1 LTDWKEITVKNGAK
15 PIYAL
20 VFVLVVAGML
30 SWSVYRK
37 LDGSTAEV
45 RTQRQPI
52 AAPVEVVAVEVGP
65 IEQLRNFTGTLEA
78 RSEFLVAPKVGGRI
92 ESLRVDLADFVQRGQ
107 VVAVLDDA
115 EYVQE
120 VARAR
125 ADLAL
130 EKASHAEALDQ
141 LEITERELK
150 RLEPI
155 HKRGEL
161 STSQLDVVRSQMVAK
176 RALIEVT
183 QARIAR
189 AEAELES
196 TRIRIGYTQVK
207 ADWQGGNELRVVA
220 ERYVDAG
227 ETVAANAHL
236 LRIVEIDPITAV
248 FFVTERD
255 YARLS
260 VGQQARIST
269 DAYPGVDFVGSV
281 QRIAPVF
288 SETTRQARVE
298 LLVENPER
306 RLKPGMFIRATV
318 MLQRVEDAVIVPELA
333 LTQRDGREGV
343 FMVDADGK
351 TARWEVIEPGIR
363 QDGKLQVTGA
373 ALSGQVVVLGQQL
386 LDDGSELRVVEVRP

>member
-1 LTDWKEITVKNGAK
+1 VAK
-15 PIYAL
+15 GGISLYAL
-20 VFVLVVAGML
+20 VFLLALTGVLG
-30 SWSVYRK
+30 WGVYQK
-37 LDGSTAEV
+37 LGSGQAEV
-45 RTQRQPI
+45 RQQRQRV
-52 AAPVEVVAVEVGP
+52 AAPVEVATVEVGV
-65 IEQLRNFTGTLEA
+65 IEQLRSFTGTLEA
-78 RSEFLVAPKVGGRI
+78 RSEFIVAPKIGGRI
-92 ESLRVDLADFVQRGQ
+92 EVLQVDLADSVKRGQ

-115 EYVQE
+115 EYIQE
-120 VARAR
+120 VASAR
-125 ADLAL
+125 ADLAV
-130 EKASHAEALDQ
+130 EKAGHAEALDQ

-176 RALIEVT
+176 KALIEVT
-183 QARIAR
+183 GARIAR

-196 TRIRIGYTQVK
+196 TRIRLGYTQVK
-207 ADWQGGNELRVVA
+207 ADWQGGNERRVVA

-236 LRIVEIDPITAV
+236 LRIVELDPITAV

-298 LLVENPER
+298 LLVENSER

>member
-1 LTDWKEITVKNGAK
+1 LAK
-15 PIYAL
+15 GGKALYAL
-20 VFVLVVAGML
+20 LFLLALAGVIG
-30 SWSVYRK
+30 WGVYQK
-37 LDGSTAEV
+37 LGSGQAEV
-45 RTQRQPI
+45 RQQRQRV
-52 AAPVEVVAVEVGP
+52 AAPVEVATVEVGA
-65 IEQLRNFTGTLEA
+65 IEQLRSFTGTLEA
-78 RSEFLVAPKVGGRI
+78 RSEFIAAPKIDGRI
-92 ESLRVDLADFVQRGQ
+92 ELLQVDLADSVKRGQ

-120 VARAR
+120 VASAR
-125 ADLAL
+125 ADLAV
-130 EKASHAEALDQ
+130 EKAGHAEALDQ

-176 RALIEVT
+176 KSLIEVT
-183 QARIAR
+183 RARIAR

-196 TRIRIGYTQVK
+196 ARIRLGYTQVK
-207 ADWQGGNELRVVA
+207 ADWEGGNETRVVA

-236 LRIVEIDPITAV
+236 LRIVELDPITAV

-260 VGQQARIST
+260 VGQQASLGT

-288 SETTRQARVE
+288 SETTRQARIE
-298 LLVENPER
+298 LLVENPDR

-318 MLQRVEDAVIVPELA
+318 MLQRVEDAIIVPELA

-343 FMVDADGK
+343 FMVDTDGK
-351 TARWEVIEPGIR
+351 TARWQVIEPGIR

-386 LDDGSELRVVEVRP
+386 LDDGSELRVVEVNP

>member
-1 LTDWKEITVKNGAK
+1 VAK
-15 PIYAL
+15 GGKTLHAL
-20 VFVLVVAGML
+20 VFLLALAGAIG
-30 SWSVYRK
+30 WGVYQK
-37 LDGSTAEV
+37 LGGGQAEV
-45 RTQRQPI
+45 RQQRQRV
-52 AAPVEVVAVEVGP
+52 AAPVEAAAVEVGA
-65 IEQLRNFTGTLEA
+65 IEQLRSFTGTLEA
-78 RSEFLVAPKVGGRI
+78 RSEFVVAPKISGRI
-92 ESLRVDLADFVQRGQ
+92 KVLQADLADSVKRGQ
-107 VVAVLDDA
+107 VVALLDDA

-120 VARAR
+120 VASAR
-125 ADLAL
+125 ADLAV
-130 EKASHAEALDQ
+130 EKAGHAEALDQ

-161 STSQLDVVRSQMVAK
+161 SASQLDLVRSQMIAK
-176 RALIEVT
+176 KALIEVT
-183 QARIAR
+183 RAHIAR
-189 AEAELES
+189 AEAELE
-196 TRIRIGYTQVK
+196 TARIRLGYTQVK
-207 ADWQGGNELRVVA
+207 ADWQGGNENRVVA

-236 LRIVEIDPITAV
+236 LRIVELDPIIAV

-260 VGQQARIST
+260 VGQQAHLGT

-288 SETTRQARVE
+288 SETTRQARIE

-318 MLQRVEDAVIVPELA
+318 MLQRVEDAIIVPELA

-343 FMVDADGK
+343 FMVDADGR
-351 TARWEVIEPGIR
+351 TARWQVIEPGIR

-373 ALSGQVVVLGQQL
+373 ALSGQVVVLGQQM

>member
-1 LTDWKEITVKNGAK
+1 VKNSAK
-15 PIYAL
+15 PIYAMAIVLTL
-20 VFVLVVAGML
+20 VGVLGGA
-30 SWSVYRK
+30 VYLK
-37 LDGSTAEV
+37 LESNKTEV
-45 RTQRQPI
+45 RSQRQRIP
-52 AAPVEVVAVEVGP
+52 APVEVATVEVGA
-65 IEQLRNFTGTLEA
+65 IEQLRSFTGALEA
-78 RSEFLVAPKVGGRI
+78 RSEFLVAPKIGGRI
-92 ESLRVDLADFVQRGQ
+92 ESLRVDLADFVQRGD

-183 QARIAR
+183 LARIAR

-196 TRIRIGYTQVK
+196 ARIRIGYTQVK
-207 ADWQGGNELRVVA
+207 ADWQGGNEQRVVA
-220 ERYVDAG
+220 ERLVDAG
-227 ETVAANAHL
+227 ETVAANAPL
-236 LRIVEIDPITAV
+236 LRIVELDPITAV

-255 YARLS
+255 YARLA
-260 VGQQARIST
+260 VGQQARLGT
-269 DAYPGVDFVGSV
+269 DAYPGVSFDGSV
-281 QRIAPVF
+281 RRIAPVF
-288 SETTRQARVE
+288 SPTTRQARVE
-298 LLVENPER
+298 LLVENPDR
-306 RLKPGMFIRATV
+306 RLKPGMFIRATI
-318 MLQRVEDAVIVPELA
+318 MLQRIEDAIIVPAMA
-333 LTQRDGREGV
+333 LTQRDDREGV

-351 TARWEVIEPGIR
+351 TARWQVVEPGIR
-363 QDGKLQVTGA
+363 QGDRLQVSGA

-386 LDDGSELRVVEVRP
+386 LDDGSEMRIVEAGQ

>member
-1 LTDWKEITVKNGAK
+1 MKNSAK
-15 PIYAL
+15 PIYAMAIVLTL
-20 VFVLVVAGML
+20 VGVLGGA
-30 SWSVYRK
+30 VYLK
-37 LDGSTAEV
+37 LESNKTEV
-45 RTQRQPI
+45 RSQRQRIP
-52 AAPVEVVAVEVGP
+52 APVEVATVEVGA
-65 IEQLRNFTGTLEA
+65 IEQLRSFTGALEA
-78 RSEFLVAPKVGGRI
+78 RSEFLVAPKIGGRI
-92 ESLRVDLADFVQRGQ
+92 ESLRVDLADFVQRGD

-183 QARIAR
+183 LARIAR

-196 TRIRIGYTQVK
+196 ARIRIGYTQVK
-207 ADWQGGNELRVVA
+207 ADWQGGNEQRVVA
-220 ERYVDAG
+220 ERLVDAG
-227 ETVAANAHL
+227 ETVAANAPL
-236 LRIVEIDPITAV
+236 LRIVELDPITAV

-255 YARLS
+255 YARLA
-260 VGQQARIST
+260 VGQQARLGT
-269 DAYPGVDFVGSV
+269 DAYPGVSFDGSV
-281 QRIAPVF
+281 RRIAPVF
-288 SETTRQARVE
+288 SPTTRQARVE
-298 LLVENPER
+298 LLVENPDR
-306 RLKPGMFIRATV
+306 RLKPGMFIRATI
-318 MLQRVEDAVIVPELA
+318 MLQRIEDAIIVPAMA
-333 LTQRDGREGV
+333 LTQRDDREGV

-351 TARWEVIEPGIR
+351 TARWQVVEPGIR
-363 QDGKLQVTGA
+363 QGDRLQVSGA

-386 LDDGSELRVVEVRP
+386 LDDGSEMRIVEAGQ

>member
-1 LTDWKEITVKNGAK
+1 LAK
-15 PIYAL
+15 GGKALYAL
-20 VFVLVVAGML
+20 LFLLALAGVIG
-30 SWSVYRK
+30 WGVYQK
-37 LDGSTAEV
+37 LGSGQAEV
-45 RTQRQPI
+45 HQQRQRV
-52 AAPVEVVAVEVGP
+52 AAPVEVATVEVGA
-65 IEQLRNFTGTLEA
+65 IEQLRSFTGTLEA
-78 RSEFLVAPKVGGRI
+78 RSEFIAAPKIDGRI
-92 ESLRVDLADFVQRGQ
+92 ELLQVDLADSVKRGQ

-120 VARAR
+120 VASAR
-125 ADLAL
+125 ADLAV
-130 EKASHAEALDQ
+130 EKAGHAEALDQ

-176 RALIEVT
+176 KSLIEVT
-183 QARIAR
+183 RARIAR

-196 TRIRIGYTQVK
+196 ARIRLGYTQVK
-207 ADWQGGNELRVVA
+207 ADWEGGNETRVVA

-236 LRIVEIDPITAV
+236 LRIVELDPITAV

-260 VGQQARIST
+260 VGQQASLGT

-288 SETTRQARVE
+288 SETTRQARIE
-298 LLVENPER
+298 LLVENPDR

-318 MLQRVEDAVIVPELA
+318 MLQRVEDAIIVPELA

-343 FMVDADGK
+343 FMVDTDGK
-351 TARWEVIEPGIR
+351 TARWQVIEPGIR

-386 LDDGSELRVVEVRP
+386 LDDGSELRVVEVNP

>member
-1 LTDWKEITVKNGAK
+1 MAK
-15 PIYAL
+15 GGKALYAL
-20 VFVLVVAGML
+20 LFLLALAGVIG
-30 SWSVYRK
+30 WGVYQK
-37 LDGSTAEV
+37 LGSGQAEV
-45 RTQRQPI
+45 RQQRQRV
-52 AAPVEVVAVEVGP
+52 AAPVEVATVEVGA
-65 IEQLRNFTGTLEA
+65 IEQLRSFTGTLEA
-78 RSEFLVAPKVGGRI
+78 RSEFIAAPKIDGRI
-92 ESLRVDLADFVQRGQ
+92 ELLQVDLADSVKRGQ

-120 VARAR
+120 VASAR
-125 ADLAL
+125 ADLAV
-130 EKASHAEALDQ
+130 EKAGHAEALDQ

-176 RALIEVT
+176 KSLIEVT
-183 QARIAR
+183 RARIAR

-196 TRIRIGYTQVK
+196 ARIRLGYTQVK
-207 ADWQGGNELRVVA
+207 ADWEGGNETRVVA

-236 LRIVEIDPITAV
+236 LRIVELDPITAV

-260 VGQQARIST
+260 VGQQASLGT

-288 SETTRQARVE
+288 SETTRQARIE
-298 LLVENPER
+298 LLVENPDR

-318 MLQRVEDAVIVPELA
+318 MLQRVEDAIIVPELA

-343 FMVDADGK
+343 FMVDTDGK
-351 TARWEVIEPGIR
+351 TARWQVIEPGIR

-386 LDDGSELRVVEVRP
+386 LDDGSELRVVEVNP

>member
-1 LTDWKEITVKNGAK
+1 VTKGGKAL
-15 PIYAL
+15 YAL
-20 VFVLVVAGML
+20 LFLLALAGAIG
-30 SWSVYRK
+30 WGVYQK
-37 LDGSTAEV
+37 LASGQGEV
-45 RTQRQPI
+45 RQQRQRV
-52 AAPVEVVAVEVGP
+52 AAPVEVATVEVGV
-65 IEQLRNFTGTLEA
+65 IEQLRSFTGTLEA
-78 RSEFLVAPKVGGRI
+78 RSEFIVAPKIGGRI
-92 ESLRVDLADFVQRGQ
+92 EVLQVDLADSVKRGQ

-115 EYVQE
+115 EYIQE
-120 VARAR
+120 VASAR
-125 ADLAL
+125 ADLAV
-130 EKASHAEALDQ
+130 EKAGHAEALDQ

-176 RALIEVT
+176 KALIEVT
-183 QARIAR
+183 GARIAR

-196 TRIRIGYTQVK
+196 TRIRLGYTQVK
-207 ADWQGGNELRVVA
+207 ADWQGGNERRVVA

-236 LRIVEIDPITAV
+236 LRIVELDPITAV

-298 LLVENPER
+298 LLVENSER

-343 FMVDADGK
+343 FMVDADGR
-351 TARWEVIEPGIR
+351 TARWQVIEPGIR
-363 QDGKLQVTGA
+363 QGEKLQVTGA

>member
-1 LTDWKEITVKNGAK
+1 MKTSAG

-20 VFVLVVAGML
+20 VFVLALAGVL
-30 SWSVYRK
+30 GWGVYQK
-37 LDGSTAEV
+37 LESGKSEQRAQ
-45 RTQRQPI
+45 RTRA
-52 AAPVEVVAVEVGP
+52 AAPVEVAAVEVGV
-65 IEQLRNFTGTLEA
+65 IEQLRSFTGTLEA
-78 RSEFLVAPKVGGRI
+78 RSEFLVAPKIGGRI
-92 ESLRVDLADFVQRGQ
+92 QALRVDLADTVKRGQ
-107 VVAVLDDA
+107 IVAVLDNA

-120 VARAR
+120 VARAQ

-183 QARIAR
+183 RARIAR

-196 TRIRIGYTQVK
+196 ARIRLGYTQVK
-207 ADWQGGNELRVVA
+207 ADWEGGNERRVVA
-220 ERYVDAG
+220 ERLIDAG
-227 ETVAANAHL
+227 ETVAANAPL

-255 YARLS
+255 YARLE
-260 VGQQARIST
+260 VGQQARLGT
-269 DAYPGVDFVGSV
+269 DAYPNTLFDGSV

-298 LLVENPER
+298 LLVENLDR
-306 RLKPGMFIRATV
+306 RLKPGMFVRATV
-318 MLQRVEDAVIVPELA
+318 MLQRIEDAIIVPEIA
-333 LTQRDGREGV
+333 LTRRDDREGV
-343 FMVDADGK
+343 FIVDADGK
-351 TARWEVIEPGIR
+351 TARWQVVEPGIR
-363 QDGKLQVTGA
+363 QAGRLQVTGA

-386 LDDGSELRVVEVRP
+386 LDDGSELRIVEGGQ

>member
-1 LTDWKEITVKNGAK
+1 VAK
-15 PIYAL
+15 GGKSLYAL
-20 VFVLVVAGML
+20 VFLLALAGAL
-30 SWSVYRK
+30 GWGVYQK
-37 LDGSTAEV
+37 LGSGKGEV
-45 RTQRQPI
+45 RQQRQRA
-52 AAPVEVVAVEVGP
+52 AAPVEVATVEVGA
-65 IEQLRNFTGTLEA
+65 IEQLRTFTGTLEA
-78 RSEFLVAPKVGGRI
+78 RSEFVVAPKISGRI
-92 ESLRVDLADFVQRGQ
+92 KVLQADLADSVKRGQ

-120 VARAR
+120 VASAR
-125 ADLAL
+125 ADLAV
-130 EKASHAEALDQ
+130 EKAGHAEALDQ

-161 STSQLDVVRSQMVAK
+161 SASQLDVVRSQMVAK

-183 QARIAR
+183 RARIAR

-196 TRIRIGYTQVK
+196 ARIRLGYTQIK
-207 ADWQGGNELRVVA
+207 ADWQGGSDSRVVA

-227 ETVAANAHL
+227 ETVAANAPL
-236 LRIVEIDPITAV
+236 LRIVELDPITAV

-260 VGQQARIST
+260 VGQQARLGT
-269 DAYPGVDFVGSV
+269 DAYPGVEFIGSV

-288 SETTRQARVE
+288 SETTRQARIE
-298 LLVENPER
+298 LLVENPEQ
-306 RLKPGMFIRATV
+306 RLKPGMFVRATV
-318 MLQRVEDAVIVPELA
+318 MLQRVEGAVIVPELA

-351 TARWEVIEPGIR
+351 TARWQVIEPGIR

-373 ALSGQVVVLGQQL
+373 ALSGQVVVLGQQM
-386 LDDGSELRVVEVRP
+386 LDEGSELRVVEVRP

>member
-1 LTDWKEITVKNGAK
+1 MKSGAK
-15 PIYAL
+15 PIYAM
-20 VFVLVVAGML
+20 VIVLALAGVL
-30 SWSVYRK
+30 GGAVYLK
-37 LDGSTAEV
+37 LKSTQNEV
-45 RTQRQPI
+45 RSQRQRIP
-52 AAPVEVVAVEVGP
+52 APVEVATVEVGA
-65 IEQLRNFTGTLEA
+65 IEQLRSFTGALEA
-78 RSEFLVAPKVGGRI
+78 RSEFLVAPKIGGRI

-115 EYVQE
+115 EYEQE

-176 RALIEVT
+176 RAQIEVT

-196 TRIRIGYTQVK
+196 ARIRIGYTQVK
-207 ADWQGGNELRVVA
+207 ADWQGGNERRVVA
-220 ERYVDAG
+220 ERLVDAG
-227 ETVAANAHL
+227 ETVAANAPL
-236 LRIVEIDPITAV
+236 LRIVELDPITAV

-255 YARLS
+255 YARLE
-260 VGQQARIST
+260 VGQQARLGT
-269 DAYPGVDFVGSV
+269 DAYPGFSFSGNV

-288 SETTRQARVE
+288 SPTTRQARVE
-298 LLVENPER
+298 LLVENPDR
-306 RLKPGMFIRATV
+306 RLKPGMFIRATI
-318 MLQRVEDAVIVPELA
+318 MLQRIEEAIIVPAMA
-333 LTQRDGREGV
+333 LTQRNDRAGV
-343 FMVDADGK
+343 FLVDADGK
-351 TARWEVIEPGIR
+351 TARWQTVEPGIR
-363 QDGKLQVTGA
+363 QGNRLQVSGA

-386 LDDGSELRVVEVRP
+386 LDDGSELRIVETAQ

>member
-1 LTDWKEITVKNGAK
+1 L
-15 PIYAL
+15 
-20 VFVLVVAGML
+20 
-30 SWSVYRK
+30 
-37 LDGSTAEV
+37 
-45 RTQRQPI
+45 Q
-52 AAPVEVVAVEVGP
+52 
-65 IEQLRNFTGTLEA
+65 
-78 RSEFLVAPKVGGRI
+78 
-92 ESLRVDLADFVQRGQ
+92 VDLADSVKRGQ

-120 VARAR
+120 VASAR
-125 ADLAL
+125 ADLAV
-130 EKASHAEALDQ
+130 EKAGHAEALDQ

-161 STSQLDVVRSQMVAK
+161 SSSQLDVVRSQMIAK
-176 RALIEVT
+176 KSLIEVT
-183 QARIAR
+183 RARIAR

-196 TRIRIGYTQVK
+196 ARIRLGYAQVK

>member
-1 LTDWKEITVKNGAK
+1 MATGANTH
-15 PIYAL
+15 YAL
-20 VFVLVVAGML
+20 VFLLALAGVIG
-30 SWSVYRK
+30 WGVYLK
-37 LDGSTAEV
+37 LDSGQLET
-45 RTQRQPI
+45 RQQRQQI
-52 AAPVEVVAVEVGP
+52 AAPVEVATVEIGT
-65 IEQLRNFTGTLEA
+65 IAQLRSFTGTLEA
-78 RSEFLVAPKVGGRI
+78 RSEFMVAPKIGGRI
-92 ESLRVDLADFVQRGQ
+92 QALQVDLADSVKRGQ

-120 VARAR
+120 VAIAR
-125 ADLAL
+125 ADLAV
-130 EKASHAEALDQ
+130 EIASHAEALDQ
-141 LEITERELK
+141 LEITERELR

-183 QARIAR
+183 RARIAR

-196 TRIRIGYTQVK
+196 ARIRLGYTQVK
-207 ADWQGGNELRVVA
+207 ADWQGGNERRVVA

-227 ETVAANAHL
+227 ETVAASSPL
-236 LRIVEIDPITAV
+236 LRIVELNPITAV

-260 VGQQARIST
+260 VGQQAQLGT
-269 DAYPGVDFVGSV
+269 DAYPGVDFTGSV

-298 LLVENPER
+298 LLVENSER
-306 RLKPGMFIRATV
+306 RLKPGLFIRAAV
-318 MLQRVEDAVIVPELA
+318 MLQRIEDAVIVPELA
-333 LTQRDGREGV
+333 LTQRDDHEGV

-351 TARWEVIEPGIR
+351 TARWQIVEPGIR
-363 QDGKLQVTGA
+363 QGGKVQILGA
-373 ALSGQVVVLGQQL
+373 ALSGRVVVLGQQL
-386 LDDGSELRVVEVRP
+386 LDDGSELRIVEARE

>member
-1 LTDWKEITVKNGAK
+1 VAK
-15 PIYAL
+15 GGISLYAL
-20 VFVLVVAGML
+20 VFLLALAGIL
-30 SWSVYRK
+30 GWGVYQK
-37 LDGSTAEV
+37 LDSGQAEV
-45 RTQRQPI
+45 RQQRQRV
-52 AAPVEVVAVEVGP
+52 AAPVEVANVEVGA
-65 IEQLRNFTGTLEA
+65 IEQLRSFTGTLEA
-78 RSEFLVAPKVGGRI
+78 RSEFIVAPKIGGRI
-92 ESLRVDLADFVQRGQ
+92 EILQVDLADSVKRGQ

-120 VARAR
+120 VASAS
-125 ADLAL
+125 ADLAV
-130 EKASHAEALDQ
+130 EKAGHAEALDQ

-161 STSQLDVVRSQMVAK
+161 SSSQLDVVRSQMIAK
-176 RALIEVT
+176 KSLIEVT
-183 QARIAR
+183 RARIAR

-196 TRIRIGYTQVK
+196 ARIRLGYAQVK